1 MARIPEP
8 VPGLIF
14 RCGYLWLREF
24 RQGRT
29 DPTKDR
35 PACIIIR
42 VAEGADPGLHV
53 TGARAARIQPGDI
66 VILPITTQRPPPDQF
81 AIELSPDEK
90 RLCRLDPAA
99 PSWVIVSE
107 FNADIW
113 PNADL
118 SLVSRI
124 AKLQVDDIRALDEL
138 AARDKGLA
146 EQTGTRQPCQLRWLP
161 DDLRHDRHAGIVD
174 TTGIKA

>member
-14 RCGYLWLREF
+14 RYGYLWLREF

-29 DPTKDR
+29 DPAKDR
-35 PACIIIR
+35 PACIVVR
-42 VAEGADPGLHV
+42 VAEVADPGLHV
-53 TGARAARIQPGDI
+53 TGARAARLQPGDV
-66 VILPITTQRPPPDQF
+66 VILPITTQRPLADQSV
-81 AIELSPDEK
+81 IELTPDEK
-90 RLCRLDPAA
+90 RLCRLDPAV

-118 SLVSRI
+118 SLVPETGEFFYGIARPGLLARI
-124 AKLQVDDIRALDEL
+124 GRAF
-138 AARDKGLA
+138 A
-146 EQTGTRQPCQLRWLP
+146 EANRTRR
-161 DDLRHDRHAGIVD
+161 IV
-174 TTGIKA
+174 GVKR

>member
-14 RCGYLWLREF
+14 RYGYLWLAEF

-29 DPTKDR
+29 DPAKDR
-35 PACIIIR
+35 PACIVLR
-42 VAEGADPGLHV
+42 VADAADLGLHV
-53 TGARAARIQPGDI
+53 AGARAAPLGPGDV
-66 VILPITTQRPPPDQF
+66 VILPITTQRPPTGQV

-90 RLCRLDPAA
+90 RLCRLDPGV

-118 SLVSRI
+118 SLVPETGEFFYGIARPGLLARI
-124 AKLQVDDIRALDEL
+124 GRAFAD
-138 AARDKGLA
+138 ARR
-146 EQTGTRQPCQLRWLP
+146 TRRIIGVK
-161 DDLRHDRHAGIVD
+161 R
-174 TTGIKA
+174 